1 MDEKKEKKKFFIL
14 MGFILIGVII
24 LLVFEDGTRIRLEK
38 KYNSLE
44 KITIDSDL
52 ANIEVKYI
60 GSDDINI
67 VVYGKKRDEIIVS
80 EGNKSLKLSKK
91 SSRSFCLLNCD
102 DKIILYLPK
111 YFKYLNIKTDL
122 GNVDTREV
130 NFEEIIIYSNVGKIN
145 IGNVNEVIINNEI
158 GDTYIKE
165 IDAKGNSTISTN
177 TGNVTINNIKNL
189 NVNAESVTGKVN
201 VSTRNDDSNEYVI
214 DISSEIGD
222 IKVR

>member
-130 NFEEIIIYSNVGKIN
+130 NFEEIIIDSNVGKIN

>member
-177 TGNVTINNIKNL
+177 TGNITIKNIKNL
-189 NVNAESVTGKVN
+189 NVNAESVTGKVA

>member
-189 NVNAESVTGKVN
+189 NVNAESVTGKVA

>member
-1 MDEKKEKKKFFIL
+1 MDEKKEKRNFFFL
-14 MGFILIGVII
+14 FVFILIVVII
-24 LLVFEDGTRIRLEK
+24 LLVFEDGTRIRLET
-38 KYNSLE
+38 KYDSLD
-44 KITIDSDL
+44 KITMDSDL

-67 VVYGKKRDEIIVS
+67 LVYGKKNDEIIVN
-80 EGNKSLKLSKK
+80 EGNKSLELTKK

-122 GNVDTREV
+122 GNVDTTKV
-130 NFEEIIIYSNVGKIN
+130 NFEKIIVDSKVGKIN

-177 TGNVTINNIKNL
+177 TGNITIKNIKNL
-189 NVNAESVTGKVN
+189 NVNAESVTGKVA